1 MRYVVQAALLAL
13 LVYPGARAA
22 SILIGGP
29 PDPAY
34 GSCVPL
40 GCADFVPSTIYQQVY
55 ASTNFTGPLMVRS
68 LTFYNSVSPGGTIVD
83 ATYSFSLST
92 TAKAVNALDTAFEN
106 NPGGDSQLFWQ
117 GRLQG
122 QVQGTLTITGAPFEY
137 RPSMGN
143 LLLEVRRLTPGA
155 PLTGGVAFDAR
166 NGTAGGQLSRMSNY
180 YAYTTPAY
188 NANQGLV
195 TGFSDKGT
203 VPEPASVL
211 LISSGLAAV
220 WWARRRRRRAA

>member
-1 MRYVVQAALLAL
+1 MRLTVLLGALAL
-13 LVYPGARAA
+13 LGYPGARAA

-40 GCADFVPSTIYQQVY
+40 GCANFGPSTVYQQVY
-55 ASTNFTGPLMVRS
+55 ASTNFSAPLMVRS

-92 TAKAVNALDTAFEN
+92 TPKAVNALDTTFEN

-122 QVQGTLTITGAPFEY
+122 QVQGALTITGTPFEY

-155 PLTGGVAFDAR
+155 ALTGGVAFDAR
-166 NGTAGGQLSRMSNY
+166 NGTAGGGFSRMSNY
-180 YAYTTPAY
+180 YYPNPDY
-188 NANQGLV
+188 NLNQGLL
-195 TGFSDKGT
+195 TGFSDQGD

-211 LISSGLAAV
+211 LLGSGLAALLWV
-220 WWARRRRRRAA
+220 RRRRRLAA